1 MSEQT
6 QLQIQFGNI
15 YANTEMNALLSSDFY
30 TKSEIDDKLEYI
42 TSDPHLTDITTDL
55 SNKIVA
61 LSNSIDDKSNIGHKH
76 QTADITNF
84 ESTIQEKYI
93 NNINNRLS
101 SIEDLMNEINNK
113 LDEII

>member
-6 QLQIQFGNI
+6 QLQTQFGNI
-15 YANTEMNALLSSDFY
+15 YANTEMGALLTSDFY
-30 TKSEIDDKLEYI
+30 TKSEIETKLSKISSDTYI
-42 TSDPHLTDITTDL
+42 TQTTNDL
-55 SNKIVA
+55 QNKINE
-61 LSNSIDDKSNIGHKH
+61 LSNSINDKSNIGHKH
-76 QTADITNF
+76 QTTDITNF
-84 ESTIQEKYI
+84 DSKIQDQYI